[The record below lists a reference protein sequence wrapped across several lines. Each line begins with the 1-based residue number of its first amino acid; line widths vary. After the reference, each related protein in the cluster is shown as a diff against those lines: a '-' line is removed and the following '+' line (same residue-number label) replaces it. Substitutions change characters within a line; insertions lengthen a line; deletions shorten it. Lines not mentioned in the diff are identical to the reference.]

1 MTRSDHAD
9 AADLLPLER
18 PGGRVIR
25 LATLV
30 ADVARAVDP
39 SLPRGRDGS
48 TLVQIDCDVDASI
61 VVPGH
66 ATAVR
71 RLLESLVRS
80 AVKAAACDD
89 PDSDGPP
96 LREVLVT
103 AVDTGHAIEIEVAD
117 SGPFRELA
125 SVDSVAA
132 ERAGGSL
139 DVLACAEGGTAVT
152 LRLPH
157 RQAAARA
164 A

>member
-1 MTRSDHAD
+1 MMRSDD
-9 AADLLPLER
+9 AAPADLLPLTR

-30 ADVARAVDP
+30 ADVVRAVDP
-39 SLPRGRDGS
+39 SLPRGSDGS
-48 TLVQIDCDVDASI
+48 ALVQIDCDVDARI
-61 VVPGH
+61 VVSGH

-89 PDSDGPP
+89 PDSDVPA
-96 LREVLVT
+96 LRDVVVT
-103 AVDTGHAIEIEVAD
+103 AIDTGTAIEIEVAD
-117 SGPFRELA
+117 SGPFRALA
-125 SVDSVAA
+125 AVDSVAA

>member
-66 ATAVR
+66 ASRASRRRPTVRASRSPR
-71 RLLESLVRS
+71 RLLSSISSAARSTRPTVPTAGRRSRS
-80 AVKAAACDD
+80 AS
-89 PDSDGPP
+89 P
-96 LREVLVT
+96 T
-103 AVDTGHAIEIEVAD
+103 AV
-117 SGPFRELA
+117 
-125 SVDSVAA
+125 
-132 ERAGGSL
+132 AGS
-139 DVLACAEGGTAVT
+139 
-152 LRLPH
+152 PP
-157 RQAAARA
+157 
-164 A
+164 